1 MTTLDELEAIR
12 ARYEA
17 DPYDRS
23 QAVADRATLLRLLD
37 AAREELREVE
47 ILKRLAPEYFR
58 WTGGHDQTEDPEWIC
73 DKLKYGGAH
82 FENVCTPDVRLV
94 VYDDQDRR
102 AIAKPGDYIVNGD
115 NGLRVLPALKAPAT
129 RAQAA
134 SDSVLID
141 GDERTTVRIFTPYDP
156 PTRTQGESS

>member
-12 ARYEA
+12 ARHENMQGVRGA
-17 DPYDRS
+17 IWS
-23 QAVADRATLLRLLD
+23 SEMGHIAHADRATLLRLLD

-115 NGLRVLPALKAPAT
+115 NGLWVLPALKASPT
-129 RAQAA
+129 RA
-134 SDSVLID
+134 
-141 GDERTTVRIFTPYDP
+141 
-156 PTRTQGESS
+156 QGESS

>member
-1 MTTLDELEAIR
+1 MSDANELEQIR
-12 ARYEA
+12 ARHEA
-17 DPYDRS
+17 QDQMWQLR
-23 QAVADRATLLRLLD
+23 QAMNPRTSVDAAHTDRATLLRLLD
-37 AAREELREVE
+37 AAREELQEVE

-115 NGLRVLPALKAPAT
+115 NGLWVLPALKAPAT
-129 RAQAA
+129 RAQ
-134 SDSVLID
+134 
-141 GDERTTVRIFTPYDP
+141 
-156 PTRTQGESS
+156 GESS